1 MRQLRITAFLFL
13 VGILSASGQ
22 TPLTTASLAY
32 VFDPGQ
38 QSVVAIDLSSGKQ
51 TATARIDGSGDPHR
65 DLLAMTP
72 DGSRLAVFVDGNQ
85 KSTATI
91 IDANTMKPFPPIDLG
106 LQLDNYSISQDNQLL
121 TTVTSSPASQSN
133 FSLPGEI
140 AAINLSTG
148 QLIKQ
153 IPIPRPVTSSLISK
167 DGKIVVLFFARKK
180 LPYGHFTKAELQFFD
195 IEKQAALETISLD
208 GNPQM
213 PFFSPVGDLIYVL
226 DRGKPSH
233 NPNKNINGKIQVI
246 PLKEMKIAQVLDAG
260 SNPRVL
266 LPDDGA
272 GQSLILSDGAPV
284 PNPNQIVDA
293 EVRVL
298 RGASVQKVLTVASGP
313 KYFSFSPDKKRLYVT
328 STFDRSAHQGSVGI
342 DKYESDPTA
351 YSMTHSDL
359 TYIGF
364 DQLTVIDYTSLKVLG
379 QIPLN
384 GVVGSVVPTPDGN
397 HGFTL
402 DLRSSRILELDLQN
416 LKPGTVVSTGRNGIK
431 AEHFILG
438 SVEASVSLFFPVA
451 SIAFSAGDAMLY
463 SPANTLMS
471 VRPDGAFVYVL
482 NHDTSDVTAINTKDT
497 SVVAKIPIGGRRLQ
511 PLTGGNILA
520 VIGND
525 SINRID
531 TSTQKSLPD
540 VAFHN
545 TLNLFSLSP
554 DGRTGVALTDGA
566 VFLLN
571 GKTGELQY
579 HIDGFKAPLLVL
591 FAPTQA
597 GGAR

>member
-1 MRQLRITAFLFL
+1 
-13 VGILSASGQ
+13 
-22 TPLTTASLAY
+22 
-32 VFDPGQ
+32 
-38 QSVVAIDLSSGKQ
+38 
-51 TATARIDGSGDPHR
+51 
-65 DLLAMTP
+65 MTP
-72 DGSRLAVFVDGNQ
+72 DGSRLAVFVDGDR
-85 KSTATI
+85 KATATI

-106 LQLDNYSISQDNQLL
+106 LNLNDYSISQDNKLL
-121 TTVTSSPASQSN
+121 TAVTSGLASQSKY
-133 FSLPGEI
+133 SKLGEI
-140 AAINLSTG
+140 VSIDLSSG

-153 IPIPRPVTSSLISK
+153 IPIPRPITSSLISK
-167 DGKIVVLFFARKK
+167 DGKIAVLFFEKKK
-180 LPYGHFTKAELQFFD
+180 LPYGHFAKAELQFID
-195 IEKQAALETISLD
+195 IEKQAAVETISLE
-208 GNPQM
+208 GKPEM
-213 PFFSPVGDLIYVL
+213 PFFSPGGDLIYVI

-233 NPNKNINGKIQVI
+233 NPGKNINGKIQVI

-298 RGASVQKVLTVASGP
+298 RGASVQKVLTVPSGP
-313 KYFSFSPDKKRLYVT
+313 RFFSFSPDKTRLYVT
-328 STFDRSAHQGSVGI
+328 STFDRSAHGGAAGVS
-342 DKYESDPTA
+342 DFESQFSGNE
-351 YSMTHSDL
+351 YLLYQSEL
-359 TYIGF
+359 TFRAF
-364 DQLTVIDYTSLKVLG
+364 DQLTAIDYSRLKVLG
-379 QIPLN
+379 QIPLD
-384 GVVGSVVPTPDGN
+384 GSVSGAVISPDGTR
-397 HGFTL
+397 GFTL
-402 DLRSSRILELDLQN
+402 DPKSSRMLMLDLQN
-416 LKPGTVVSTGRNGIK
+416 LKPGTVISTGRNGVK
-431 AEHFILG
+431 AAHFILG
-438 SVEASVSLFFPVA
+438 TVEGSASILFPPA
-451 SIAFSAGDAMLY
+451 SIAFSSVNAFLF
-463 SPANTLMS
+463 SPANTLIS
-471 VRPDGAFVYVL
+471 VRPDGAVVYVL
-482 NHDTSDVTAINTKDT
+482 NHETGDVTAVSTKD
-497 SVVAKIPIGGRRLQ
+497 SSILAKIPVGGRRLQ

-525 SINRID
+525 SISRID